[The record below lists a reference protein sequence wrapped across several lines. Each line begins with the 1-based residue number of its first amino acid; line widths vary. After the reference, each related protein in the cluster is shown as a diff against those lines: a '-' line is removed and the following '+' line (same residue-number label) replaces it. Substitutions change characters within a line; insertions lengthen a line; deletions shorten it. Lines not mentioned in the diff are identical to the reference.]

1 MRGSLAAFFSEKMA
15 LWSLSGSFSF
25 RVGLQFLGCAEQ
37 MNKTLKAGKVE
48 LPVLGDIPWTR
59 CLSVVHTEGNLGVL
73 KATRNVGA
81 ACLDH

>member
-1 MRGSLAAFFSEKMA
+1 
-15 LWSLSGSFSF
+15 
-25 RVGLQFLGCAEQ
+25 